1 MLHLAKPP
9 PLKPLSVNSL
19 TIFRLPEPSLYRLI
33 SLTSPVVRLFESI
46 VKGGICDH
54 LYSHPSTWFCTW
66 AIMHYTQML
75 ISVDYWIKALEQR
88 IPVDDVYIAT

>member
-9 PLKPLSVNSL
+9 PLKPLSVNGL

-54 LYSHPSTWFCTW
+54 LYSHPLLSTDQDGFVPGRSCT
-66 AIMHYTQML
+66 IL
-75 ISVDYWIKALEQR
+75 KC
-88 IPVDDVYIAT
+88 